1 MTGTEPINDT
11 PSVSNSTPVTN
22 TAPSP
27 APASLDDSV
36 SLADAAPRADDAPK
50 RFRLL
55 LEYDGTDFL
64 GWQLQ
69 ASGRT
74 VQGEM
79 EAALRRLFR
88 QELRVHGAGRTDSGV
103 HAAGQVAH
111 FDLACRLDAATMT
124 KALNAELPADITV
137 RDAAIVDAEFHA
149 RFSASSRSYEYTI
162 VHHRVSIDRRR
173 VWTLHA
179 ALDHGAVREAAAC
192 LAGTFDFKAF
202 AKVVPDMAHHYCHV
216 FSVEWEQDGGY
227 SRFRIKANRFLQGMV
242 RCLVGSLVHVGR
254 RRITPADFVSILEQ
268 RDRGR
273 APMLAPAQGLVLTH
287 VGYDREE
294 WELVRDIMERLRASR
309 EMEE

>member
-1 MTGTEPINDT
+1 MTDTGHMTEET
-11 PSVSNSTPVTN
+11 E
-22 TAPSP
+22 
-27 APASLDDSV
+27 
-36 SLADAAPRADDAPK
+36 K

-55 LEYDGTDFL
+55 VEYDGSDFL
-64 GWQLQ
+64 GWQFQ
-69 ASGRT
+69 SNGRT

-79 EAALRRLFR
+79 ESALQRLFR
-88 QELRVHGAGRTDSGV
+88 RHVRLHGAGRTDSGV
-103 HAAGQVAH
+103 HASGQVAH
-111 FDLACRLDAATMT
+111 FDLACRLDAGTMVN
-124 KALNAELPADITV
+124 ALNAELPADITV
-137 RDAAIVDAEFHA
+137 HDAEIVDRDFHS

-162 VHHRVSIDRRR
+162 VHRRVSIDRRR
-173 VWTLHA
+173 QWSLYPA
-179 ALDHGAVREAAAC
+179 IDHDAVREAVSC
-192 LAGTFDFKAF
+192 LEGTHDFKAF
-202 AKVVPDMAHHYCHV
+202 AKVVPDMPHHYCHV
-216 FSVEWEQDGGY
+216 FHAEWEHDGGY

-294 WELVRDIMERLRASR
+294 RALIDDIMERLRASR